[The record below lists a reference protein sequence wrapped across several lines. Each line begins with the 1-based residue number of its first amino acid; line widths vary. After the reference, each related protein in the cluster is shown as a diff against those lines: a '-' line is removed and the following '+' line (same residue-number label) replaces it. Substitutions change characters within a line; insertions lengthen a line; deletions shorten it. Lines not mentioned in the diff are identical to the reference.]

1 MSIHNDFICEPI
13 TNILERGLSSISILP
28 DGIERFPI
36 EDYVLQSIFLKMTGF
51 QEQKLKCILWT
62 IATYDY
68 DYRYD
73 FMKNSHGEY
82 SNYDH
87 KLSVF
92 KDLVQQINDLDE
104 SKLNEHDDSL
114 YQSFVEQEEKLNVR
128 ILEKYRRIHREKF
141 DLFAL
146 GLKKGKFL
154 IIDNQTLEKNLY
166 EKKTVEELYDI
177 DWFIKKQKELLG
189 KKYHELE
196 EDIKEARDKIEN
208 RNKKDSDVRNQRNKL
223 AKFLKKYRKLSPPL
237 SSGDWREYLDISILV
252 DNAAAKFTLDE
263 ILQGNYNQLK
273 ERKENADSFS
283 YTYLRD
289 GIDFILKG
297 IEEVKAKC
305 TSSLNLKKIY
315 EDHVY
320 KYRNRCAHNTLSY
333 QKNLPDL
340 KNLNEKYHLYENYYI
355 RFLMMILID
364 TIFVEHYKIYMD
376 LVKTKQY

>member
-13 TNILERGLSSISILP
+13 TNILERGLSSFSVLS

-62 IATYDY
+62 MATYDY
-68 DYRYD
+68 EYRYD
-73 FMKNSHGEY
+73 FMKKPHGEY
-82 SNYDH
+82 SSYKE
-87 KLSVF
+87 KLFVF
-92 KDLVQQINDLDE
+92 NKLVKKIENLDK
-104 SKLNEHDDSL
+104 SKLNKNDNSL
-114 YQSFVEQEEKLNVR
+114 YKSFKEQEEKLNIR
-128 ILEKYRRIHREKF
+128 ILEKYRRIHQDKF
-141 DLFAL
+141 DVILYF

-154 IIDNQTLEKNLY
+154 NIDNAKKGKDLFEKSVN
-166 EKKTVEELYDI
+166 EICKFDC
-177 DWFIKKQKELLG
+177 FIKKQKELLV
-189 KKYHELE
+189 KKYHKLE
-196 EDIKEARDKIEN
+196 EKIKEARDEIEN
-208 RNKKDSDVRNQRNKL
+208 KNKKDSYVRNQRNKL
-223 AKFLKKYRKLSPPL
+223 AEFLKKYRKLSTPL
-237 SSGDWREYLDISILV
+237 SSGDWRRFLEISMEW
-252 DNAAAKFTLDE
+252 NTNPKFTSDDKNN
-263 ILQGNYNQLK
+263 ILQKNYSELK
-273 ERKENADSFS
+273 DMKKNANSFLMES
-283 YTYLRD
+283 
-289 GIDFILKG
+289 IDFILKG
-297 IEEVKAKC
+297 INEVNANY

-340 KNLNEKYHLYENYYI
+340 KNLNEEYHLYENYYI